1 MPLSLVAII
10 IHHKNTKAMN
20 KKIIV
25 LVSCLFCLSPELFSQ
40 TEKNMFMAGN
50 SLNFH
55 FQYSYSSDLSF
66 RLNPKIGYF
75 PLDNFCLG
83 LELNLIPNDGYF
95 NYDRYYAVGPYG
107 RYYFNFSNFKLFI
120 ENGISYNF
128 AQYDDG
134 ISIIIGPGLTY
145 FLNDF
150 IAIENT
156 FSYHLNKRFGESPQH
171 DLYFNLGIYFYF
183 NMSKKINN

>member
-1 MPLSLVAII
+1 MI
-10 IHHKNTKAMN
+10 

-25 LVSCLFCLSPELFSQ
+25 LVFSFLFCISLELFSQ

-50 SLNFH
+50 SFFFH
-55 FQYSYSSDLSF
+55 FQYEYSGDLAF

-75 PLDNFCLG
+75 PIDNFCLG
-83 LELNLIPNDGYF
+83 LEVNLIPNDGYY
-95 NYDRYYAVGPYG
+95 NNDRYYAVGPYG
-107 RYYFNFSNFKLFI
+107 RYYFGFSNFKLFI
-120 ENGISYNF
+120 ESGINYNF
-128 AQYDDG
+128 AKYDDG
-134 ISIIIGPGLTY
+134 ISIIVGPGLTY

-156 FSYHLNKRFGESPQH
+156 FSYHLTKRFGESPQH
-171 DLYFNLGIYFYF
+171 DFYFNLGIYFYF